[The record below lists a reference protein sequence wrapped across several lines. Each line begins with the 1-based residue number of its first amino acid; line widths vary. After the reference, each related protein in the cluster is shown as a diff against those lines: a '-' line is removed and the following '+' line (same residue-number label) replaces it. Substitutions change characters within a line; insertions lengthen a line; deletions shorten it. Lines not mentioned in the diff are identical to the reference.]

1 MEDGSFRLSWKDLLR
16 CLACKLSDEKN
27 KQILFE
33 MDGMLASSELSFTEA
48 YDWLLLRIEQTIP
61 DKDRVKGKMPTSKE
75 NIQKLVVGHLEDN
88 TFRGEMR
95 DGHKKIL
102 DWCRCKNAPMLTTNN
117 DNSYIPDAKW
127 AIKSLPVKC
136 FRGYISTN
144 GQSTLI
150 KGRHTF

>member
-1 MEDGSFRLSWKDLLR
+1 M
-16 CLACKLSDEKN
+16 
-27 KQILFE
+27 
-33 MDGMLASSELSFTEA
+33 
-48 YDWLLLRIEQTIP
+48 RIEQTIP

-75 NIQKLVVGHLEDN
+75 NIQKLVVGLLEDN

-95 DGHKKIL
+95 DDHKKIL
-102 DWCRCKNAPMLTTNN
+102 DWCRYKNAPLLTTNY
-117 DNSYIPDAKW
+117 DNSFIPDAKW